1 MMKHNILIDLDVLL
15 DTRIAT
21 LVQLDPVETEKIL
34 EAGYTSRPTDDMSY
48 FNTSIT
54 NDQYTTAYANRN
66 TETLKNSRMTNYI
79 FELAVMIKQLTED
92 LAKNNTRVTDP
103 CVVINYYPYSDL
115 DTETLENI
123 VYAIEQY
130 VTTAIEIRTVCLAP
144 SELDLR
150 ALKGLEILTYITYD
164 FQLWF
169 ESVFT
174 VSKGKNSIIS
184 YPKFTL
190 IAPKV
195 MPKKNSFDHLDA
207 DAKKILQNKSPFD
220 FMKLYWAPMFGLEYC
235 PIELMSLVD
244 TSILD

>member
-1 MMKHNILIDLDVLL
+1 MKHNILIDLDVLL

-21 LVQLDPVETEKIL
+21 LVQLDPVEAEKIL
-34 EAGYTSRPTDDMSY
+34 NAGFTSRPTDDMSY
-48 FNTSIT
+48 FDTSIT
-54 NDQYTTAYANRN
+54 NEQYTNAYANRN
-66 TETLKNSRMTNYI
+66 IDTLKNSRMTSYI

-103 CVVINYYPYSDL
+103 CVVINYYPYTDL

-130 VTTAIEIRTVCLAP
+130 VTTAIEIRAVCLEP
-144 SELDLR
+144 SKLDLKS
-150 ALKGLEILTYITYD
+150 LKELEVLTYITYD

-174 VSKGKNSIIS
+174 VAKGKNSIIS

-195 MPKKNSFDHLDA
+195 MPKKNSFDYLDA
-207 DAKKILQNKSPFD
+207 DAKRILQNKSPFD

-244 TSILD
+244 TGILD